1 MSTVGND
8 EIMHAPASNRES
20 LVAPRETKVPAGPL
34 LGLIVVMSIAVAFT
48 AKVPAEKGPP
58 EVVAS
63 TI

>member
-34 LGLIVVMSIAVAFT
+34 LGLIVVMAAAVAFT

-58 EVVAS
+58 EVAAS

>member
-34 LGLIVVMSIAVAFT
+34 LGLIVVMAAAVAFT
-48 AKVPAEKGPP
+48 VKVPAEKGPP